1 MITRTWN
8 LLDSIAFLADAVDII
23 LVKSRCFQIDYSFND
38 QQGGVIIFFS
48 TGKPIA
54 LRNVTGVFEQLLCQ
68 LI

>member
-38 QQGGVIIFFS
+38 QQGGVIIFFQRAS
-48 TGKPIA
+48 PLLYVMLA
-54 LRNVTGVFEQLLCQ
+54 YLRNFCVS
-68 LI
+68 